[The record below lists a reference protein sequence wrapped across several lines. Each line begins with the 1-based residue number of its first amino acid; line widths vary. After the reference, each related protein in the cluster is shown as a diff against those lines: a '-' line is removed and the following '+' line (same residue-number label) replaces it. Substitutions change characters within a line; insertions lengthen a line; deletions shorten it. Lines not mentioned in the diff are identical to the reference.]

1 MVCNSYDFIQIIETI
16 LGNKE
21 SRKVNIPIWLIYNG
35 KIRNQ
40 VVNDKEVI
48 KVVMHNL
55 ELLNMVEIQI
65 IEIFKM
71 VVIFS

>member
-55 ELLNMVEIQI
+55 ELLNMVEI
-65 IEIFKM
+65 
-71 VVIFS
+71 